1 MANAR
6 PTATRR
12 PAPIIHAWVM
22 IVAHL
27 GTMFL
32 IAASFILSFD
42 ALTDLAVRAGI
53 NPHLGFLWP
62 LIVDGLIVVSS
73 VAIIA
78 LVDHPRHVT
87 FFPWMLLF
95 AGAGTSIAANATHA
109 ILVASEAGD
118 GFPLEVSALVASVPP
133 LVLLAVTHLLVIL
146 MRLGRPSE
154 PAKAPARAR
163 QATKKAAAPKPAPV
177 TTKVPARA
185 VEVAPV
191 DAVPAPAPTPEQ
203 PVIEPEVVVESAP
216 EAEVVAEEAVEPE
229 AAPVDLSDVV
239 EATVPDV
246 EPEPEP
252 EPEVAAAKE
261 HEREPIPA

>member
-109 ILVASEAGD
+109 ILVATEAGD

-191 DAVPAPAPTPEQ
+191 DAVPAPAPTPEPEAEQ

-216 EAEVVAEEAVEPE
+216 EAEVVAEDAVEPE

-239 EATVPDV
+239 EAPAPHV
-246 EPEPEP
+246 EP